1 MGARSGYQERK
12 GESDSTDEIRVVPS
26 QSQGILY
33 SGTKENI
40 REIITERDMA
50 LQED

>member
-1 MGARSGYQERK
+1 MKGRSGYQEQK
-12 GESDSTDEIRVVPS
+12 GGSDGTDQHSCRAA

-40 REIITERDMA
+40 KEIIRKRDIA